1 MVRETAVAAAMVI
14 LCTFVL
20 AAEQPAGEEA
30 PAGHLPTIPIKFTLD
45 KPGVVTLVIDDAQGN
60 RVRNLISETP
70 FEAGEHV
77 VQWDGCDDH
86 KPTQVSQ
93 QPVFRFEGEPVT
105 PGTYTVRG
113 IVRDPMQLRYE
124 MPLYTAGNPPWDT
137 VDGRGAWMHDYVP
150 PCSVLSL
157 PGETPMMLL
166 GAHVGEAFGIV
177 WTDLDG
183 QRLGGL
189 RGVAAGG
196 GWAGAELLAR
206 DNGERADESVSAYV
220 ANNWDKTFEI
230 EAMTQTLPVKAY
242 NGAVRT
248 MSMCVWGAGRKV
260 YRPDAGDS
268 ISGLAAHNMTVIA
281 AIGNQNKLMV
291 IQDKNMPGFGLRYG
305 DPTVPN
311 EFSGT
316 KVSEV
321 PLDSPRGLAVTADG
335 QRREG

>member
-113 IVRDPMQLRYE
+113 IVRDPVQLRYE

-137 VDGRGAWMHDYVP
+137 VDGRGAWMQDYLP
-150 PCSVLSL
+150 PSSVVSL
-157 PGETPMMLL
+157 PGETPRMLL
-166 GAHVGEAFGIV
+166 GAPVGEAFGIV